1 MEERRTS
8 GGPSKKSQDQPVLLG
23 YWAIRGLGNSIRH
36 LLNYAG
42 IRYTEKTYPFGAR
55 GQENRRSEWLAD
67 KPRLGLDFPNLPYLV
82 DGEIKLTQSL
92 AILRYL
98 ARRSGLFPTQER
110 ERILADLA
118 EQQLNDLMWEN
129 IRLCYDPDYSVSKRD
144 AFLQQ
149 LLGDRLP
156 ALTRFLGER
165 LFLTGDAPSYVDFL
179 AFEAL
184 DQHRALWPKE
194 CSLRDQPKLLDYLRR
209 IESLPAF
216 RDYLASEAFVS
227 WPVWSELSSYGGPDA
242 VRPVARG

>member
-1 MEERRTS
+1 MEARRTS
-8 GGPSKKSQDQPVLLG
+8 GVVSKNSEDQPVLLG

-36 LLNYAG
+36 LLHYAG
-42 IRYTEKTYPFGAR
+42 IPHTEKTYPFGAR

-82 DGEIKLTQSL
+82 DGELKLTQSL

-98 ARRSGLFPTQER
+98 ARRSGLFPAKER
-110 ERILADLA
+110 EQTLADVA

-129 IRLCYDPDYSVSKRD
+129 VRLCYNPDYDESKRD
-144 AFLQQ
+144 AFLERF
-149 LLGDRLP
+149 LGDRLP
-156 ALTRFLGER
+156 ALARFLADR
-165 LFLTGDAPSYVDFL
+165 QFLTGDAPSYVDFL

-184 DQHRALWPKE
+184 DQHRTLWPKE
-194 CSLRDQPKLLDYLRR
+194 CSFQDQPKILAYLRR

-227 WPVWSELSSYGGPDA
+227 WPVWSEMSSFGGPDTA
-242 VRPVARG
+242 RPPARD